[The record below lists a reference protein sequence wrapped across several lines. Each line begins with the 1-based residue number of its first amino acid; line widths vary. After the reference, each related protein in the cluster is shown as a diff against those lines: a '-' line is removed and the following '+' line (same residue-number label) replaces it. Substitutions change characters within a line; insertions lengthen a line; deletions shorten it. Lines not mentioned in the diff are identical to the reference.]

1 MFFGHEPRNENFPS
15 GSVIASDG
23 KMFEY
28 SRRLVENFRLQNTKC
43 WGMSALLKTQNLQN
57 QAKYHDNNS
66 RPLIELQIGEKVI
79 MLDSKT
85 WKPAVLMKKY
95 EETSF
100 IVKTENGKTFRRN
113 RQHLGQIADTN
124 GSDDD
129 TILISDGDEENSI
142 EQEDT
147 ENGKKKEWAHAMR

>member
-1 MFFGHEPRNENFPS
+1 
-15 GSVIASDG
+15 
-23 KMFEY
+23 
-28 SRRLVENFRLQNTKC
+28 
-43 WGMSALLKTQNLQN
+43 
-57 QAKYHDNNS
+57 
-66 RPLIELQIGEKVI
+66 

-85 WKPAVLMKKY
+85 WKPAVLMKKC

-113 RQHLGQIADTN
+113 RQHLGRIADSN

-129 TILISDGDEENSI
+129 TILISDGEEENSI

-147 ENGKKKEWAHAMR
+147 KNGKKKEWAHAMR

>member
-1 MFFGHEPRNENFPS
+1 M
-15 GSVIASDG
+15 
-23 KMFEY
+23 
-28 SRRLVENFRLQNTKC
+28 
-43 WGMSALLKTQNLQN
+43 
-57 QAKYHDNNS
+57 
-66 RPLIELQIGEKVI
+66 IELQIGEKVI

-85 WKPAVLMKKY
+85 WKPTVWMKKC

-113 RQHLGQIADTN
+113 RQHLRQIADSN

-129 TILISDGDEENSI
+129 TILISDGEEENSI

-147 ENGKKKEWAHAMR
+147 ENGKKKEWTHAMR